1 MPDGLIAEHTA
12 AGKDV
17 LLFLKAPFVVP
28 ATTSPVDFDATF
40 GGALPPQARDLLQRT
55 TLQRAK
61 LAEVLGDKNLDVRN
75 LIAAV
80 DAYLP
85 LLWQLTA
92 SLQAQE
98 ASVKLARKLEFK
110 WTSALSNKPKELAVG
125 HTLLFETSFV
135 LTLRALAHRDAA
147 QIALESDPENF
158 AQVSKELRTGAGIFD
173 FLANDLLA
181 RVEHTDSGER
191 PLEMNRLV
199 MASLSALFLAD
210 AQRVAIA
217 KALHTNASPSVVAK
231 LLLGAA
237 ERYEFSAR
245 CITQTNK
252 LSFDLLIPGLLEEL
266 GALPAIL
273 RACAANALAQM
284 HWLRGEHAV
293 ALTFAQDA
301 SHRLEIIRM
310 GKGLQQSELQRHLVA
325 ATGRARALEDEYTRD
340 CSLVYFIKP
349 AESHLVQVPNG
360 SFVMDPIAY
369 ELPLAEVVS
378 FVAVPGGA
386 GPASKAET
394 QSVQS
399 FWSSLWAKP
408 ADSSSSSSSGGK
420 EETVSASQ
428 VSGAKGG
435 HLPSTLQA
443 ELPSP
448 ILSHAQSAAIPT
460 PAGMDP
466 GVFASLPL
474 DIQREIASGH
484 H

>member
-1 MPDGLIAEHTA
+1 MPDGLVAEYTA

-17 LLFLKAPFVVP
+17 LLFIKAPFVAP

-40 GGALPPQARDLLQRT
+40 GGALPPQARELLQLA

-61 LAEVLGDKNLDVRN
+61 LADVLGDKNLDVRN

-85 LLWQLTA
+85 SLWQLTA

-98 ASVKLARKLEFK
+98 ASLKLVRKLEFK
-110 WTSALSNKPKELAVG
+110 WTSALSNKPKELVVG

-135 LTLRALAHRDAA
+135 LTIRALAHRDAA
-147 QIALESDPENF
+147 QIALESNPEDF
-158 AQVSKELRTGAGIFD
+158 AQISKELRTGAGIFD

-181 RVEHTDSGER
+181 RVGNGEAGER

-199 MASLSALFLAD
+199 MASLGALFLAD

-245 CITQTNK
+245 CITQINK
-252 LSFDLLIPGLLEEL
+252 PSFDLLIPGLLEEL

-284 HWLRGEHAV
+284 HWLRGEYAIG
-293 ALTFAQDA
+293 LTFAQDA
-301 SHRLEIIRM
+301 THRLEIIRM

-325 ATGRARALEDEYTRD
+325 ATGRARGLENEYMRD

-349 AESHLVQVPNG
+349 ADSHQIQVPSG

-369 ELPLAEVVS
+369 ELPLAEIVS

-386 GPASKAET
+386 GPSSSTENR
-394 QSVQS
+394 SVQS

-408 ADSSSSSSSGGK
+408 VDSSSLGK

-435 HLPSTLQA
+435 HLPSTLQP

-448 ILSHAQSAAIPT
+448 ILSSTQSAAIPT

-474 DIQREIASGH
+474 DIQREIASGQQQ
-484 H
+484 